1 MSQRMTNILGY
12 LTLFAILGA
21 IWVLFGEDP
30 SLNQGARGEKTFPDL
45 EKTINQADEIHFAQN
60 GQKVTLKRDNGLW
73 TIQERQSYRAK
84 GDKVRDFLRGIALSE
99 RREPKTASNDR
110 FDQIGLGD
118 KSLNITVYDQEQN
131 SLAEFKMGSRREN
144 SASGR
149 SLTYIYKDGD
159 TRSWLVSGL
168 SAANADASWWLDDD
182 LFLIDA
188 KRTLELKAGGTVFI
202 REPETNRYTIAKP
215 ETSANVIPAITPS
228 DVVNFLSDVTFTD
241 IQKRSNET
249 NKALSTGYLKTYDGL
264 SLAYSIYKIDNSFW
278 LNLSASFNPDARDA
292 GEEGILEGSP
302 ENGEQEAADINKKTS
317 GWLFAVSDKDAEML
331 LRSTDDYIKNSAETS
346 EN

>member
-30 SLNQGARGEKTFPDL
+30 SLNQGARGEKTFGELQD
-45 EKTINQADEIHFAQN
+45 TINQATAIRLSQA
-60 GQKVTLKRDNGLW
+60 GQSTTLKRSDGLW
-73 TIQERQSYRAK
+73 LIHEREGYRAQ

-118 KSLNITVYDQEQN
+118 AALDIEVLGTDEKL
-131 SLAEFKMGSRREN
+131 LANFKMGSRREN

-149 SLTYIYKDGD
+149 SLTYIYKAGD

-168 SAANADASWWLDDD
+168 AAANADPSWWLESD

-188 KRTLELKAGGTVFI
+188 DRTLELQAGDLTFQKDLNTNSYAIVT
-202 REPETNRYTIAKP
+202 ETGGASA
-215 ETSANVIPAITPS
+215 ELLTSPLDAIT
-228 DVVNFLSDVTFTD
+228 FLSDVKFTD
-241 IQKRSNET
+241 IKKYIGNSDAELGNI
-249 NKALSTGYLKTYDGL
+249 YLKTYDGL
-264 SLAYSIYKIDNSFW
+264 TLSYRLSSIAGKTWVQI
-278 LNLSASFNPDARDA
+278 SANFDPDARDA

-302 ENGEQEAADINKKTS
+302 ENGAQEAEDLNARTN
-317 GWLFAVSDKDAEML
+317 GWLFALSEDDAAML
-331 LRSTDDYIKNSAETS
+331 LRSKSSYIENTDETAEK
-346 EN
+346 